1 VNLADAV
8 PAGATAGTA
17 GYLAAAIGATLITGL
32 SKAGFGGGLGVIATP
47 LMMMV
52 LPANVAISMMLP
64 LLIVCDIL
72 TLRHF
77 PREWDRATF
86 RGIAGGTCLGLVC
99 GLGLLL
105 LFASSRVDGE
115 RWIRLIVGSV
125 SILFCLLRVL
135 RLRWRRGAP
144 AAQPVPAVAA
154 GLPLGMAAGTVTMVA
169 HAAGPIVDIYLLL
182 RKVDRARF
190 VGTAARY
197 YLTFNTVKIP
207 LYLLASVLAQRD
219 YITFSTLRWD
229 LWLLPFCPVGV
240 AAGAWLNRRLTG
252 KAFTTCIYVLLFVTG
267 VRMLAKALFWR

>member
-1 VNLADAV
+1 VSLTDAV
-8 PAGATAGTA
+8 PAGALAGPA

-64 LLIVCDIL
+64 VLIVCDIL

-86 RGIAGGTCLGLVC
+86 RGIAGGTCVGLVC

-105 LFASSRVDGE
+105 LFARSDVDGE
-115 RWIRLIVGSV
+115 RWIRLIVGTV
-125 SILFCLLRVL
+125 SIFFCLLRVL
-135 RLRWRRGAP
+135 RWRWHGASP
-144 AAQPVPAVAA
+144 AQAPVPPVAV
-154 GLPLGMAAGTVTMVA
+154 GVPLGVAAGTVTMVA

-182 RKVDRARF
+182 RRVDRARF

-197 YLTFNTVKIP
+197 YLTFNTAKIP

-219 YITFSTLRWD
+219 YITWSTLRWD
-229 LWLLPFCPVGV
+229 LWLFPFCPLGV

-252 KAFTTCIYVLLFVTG
+252 KAFTTCIYVLLFITG
-267 VRMLAKALFWR
+267 VRMLAKALWRI